1 MHGNLRPSNILFTE
15 SGQVQVADFGLDEH
29 YSSGKGRRNW
39 YNVFGEPKSPEAD
52 IFALGTIFYQMLT
65 GSSPVWKGDQILI
78 KDHLKRLPIKLQKM
92 VMRLLSRKQGVR
104 YRSFDQVIEEFK
116 ALLTAHKGKTK
127 RLVDRQ
133 AGKRLARTLLL
144 LAILLIMALAYLN
157 QSGDIKKYTD
167 AILAL
172 WEKVIA
178 YLGPFLW
185 K

>member
-1 MHGNLRPSNILFTE
+1 
-15 SGQVQVADFGLDEH
+15 
-29 YSSGKGRRNW
+29 
-39 YNVFGEPKSPEAD
+39 
-52 IFALGTIFYQMLT
+52 
-65 GSSPVWKGDQILI
+65 
-78 KDHLKRLPIKLQKM
+78 
-92 VMRLLSRKQGVR
+92 
-104 YRSFDQVIEEFK
+104 VIEVFK
-116 ALLTAHKGKTK
+116 ALLTAHKEKTK
-127 RLVDRQ
+127 KLEDRQ

-172 WEKVIA
+172 WDKTVA